1 MFETICLDTTA
12 FLGALHVIGPALVR
26 YTMRFAAHCN
36 PNAVGIDELPQEVAA
51 LFRSRIPELAN
62 MGFESVGCY
71 DCGKLTNDTH
81 SYVAYFYNRP
91 TNDFASVNVLVTPE
105 KMASYLEFS
114 TSFTNG
120 LTLETNTNITLPLTP
135 QDPAARVFRFLKIT
149 KAQELYRIHRR
160 LIEKYAAGL
169 WPQIEPSGK
178 ELQRYLR
185 VIENYGP
192 RHARIGYMQLTDDG
206 KWYRLTWK
214 GATLMTWRGL
224 WPTSIL
230 RKWWQR
236 HTMQAELDSLETR
249 GITALQKA

>member
-1 MFETICLDTTA
+1 MFETICLDAAA
-12 FLGALHVIGPALVR
+12 FLGALHVIGPAVAR
-26 YTMRFAAHCN
+26 YTMRFAAHCIPN
-36 PNAVGIDELPQEVAA
+36 PAGMDELPHEVAT
-51 LFRSRIPELAN
+51 LFGSRIPELAN
-62 MGFESVGCY
+62 IGFEPVGCY
-71 DCGKLTNDTH
+71 DCGGLTNETH
-81 SYVAYFYNRP
+81 SYVAYFCNRA
-91 TNDFASVNVLVTPE
+91 TNDFANVCVMVTPQ
-105 KMASYLEFS
+105 KMASYLELS

-120 LTLETNTNITLPLTP
+120 LTLETNTNGALPLTP
-135 QDPAARVFRFLKIT
+135 QDPSHRVFRFPKIT

-169 WPQIEPSGK
+169 WPQAEPSGE
-178 ELQRYLR
+178 ELRRYIR

-192 RHARIGYMQLTDDG
+192 RHARIGYMQLTDGG

-224 WPTSIL
+224 WPTPSF

-236 HTMQAELDSLETR
+236 QAMQAELDSLETR